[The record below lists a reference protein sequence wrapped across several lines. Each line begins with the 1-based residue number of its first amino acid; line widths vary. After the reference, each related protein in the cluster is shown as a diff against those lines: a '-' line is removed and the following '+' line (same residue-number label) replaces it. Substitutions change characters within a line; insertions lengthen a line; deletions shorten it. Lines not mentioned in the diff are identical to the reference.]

1 MKGGEGLCGVVK
13 DADIRVEWKGLSS
26 GGDGFGFQF
35 VLRLQLITQ
44 KDSQMYLYS

>member
-26 GGDGFGFQF
+26 AGDGFGFQF
-35 VLRLQLITQ
+35 VPKLQFISRSFVLF
-44 KDSQMYLYS
+44 L